1 MPTFPS
7 LPPFLRALRNDYFFH
22 GLLLALLLLTAVAP
36 GKVGSYA
43 TLVDWPT
50 IATLAGLLLLTK
62 SLEMSGYLTHLGTV
76 LIALL
81 PSERLLALFLVAA
94 TAVLAMVLTND
105 VALFVMVP
113 LTVGLRATLA
123 LPTVRLVVF
132 EAIAAN
138 AGSALTPIGNPQNLF
153 LWQFSHTSFVAY
165 CLAMLP
171 LLAIVMLLLTALC
184 VLAFPALQIEVHP
197 EAEAEPVKR
206 VWMWAAMLLYLPFLV
221 CADMHYAVLA
231 LCVIVATFLV
241 LGRRVLLHTDW
252 GLILVFILMFID
264 LRLVAQLPLVHGAIT
279 AIGLDNPARLYLS
292 GIAMSQVISNV
303 PAAILLAE
311 YSKDWRIIAYAVN
324 IGGFGLVMGSLA
336 NIIALRLVRERAAW
350 LVFHL
355 YSLPFLFAAA
365 GLGYVYLFCLP
376 G

>member
-1 MPTFPS
+1 MSSFPP
-7 LPPFLRALRNDYFFH
+7 LPPFLRALRSDYFFH
-22 GLLLALLLLTAVAP
+22 ALLLALLLLTMAAP
-36 GKVGSYA
+36 AKLGSYA

-62 SLEMSGYLTHLGTV
+62 SLEMSGALTHLGTV

-94 TAVLAMVLTND
+94 TAMLAMVLTND

-113 LTVGLRATLA
+113 LTIGLRATLA

-132 EAIAAN
+132 EAMAAN

-153 LWQFSHTSFVAY
+153 LWQFSHTGFAAY

-171 LLAIVMLLLTALC
+171 MLLIVMLLLTMLC
-184 VLAFPALQIEVHP
+184 IAAFPGLRVVVHP
-197 EAEAEPVKR
+197 EAEAAPLNR
-206 VWMWAAMLLYLPFLV
+206 VWMWTAMLLYLPFLA
-221 CADMHYAVLA
+221 CADMHHASAA
-231 LCVIVATFLV
+231 LCFIVLTFLL

-279 AIGLDNPARLYLS
+279 AIGLDDPARLYFS

-311 YSKDWRIIAYAVN
+311 YSKDWRVIAYAVN

-350 LVFHL
+350 VVFHL

-376 G
+376 R